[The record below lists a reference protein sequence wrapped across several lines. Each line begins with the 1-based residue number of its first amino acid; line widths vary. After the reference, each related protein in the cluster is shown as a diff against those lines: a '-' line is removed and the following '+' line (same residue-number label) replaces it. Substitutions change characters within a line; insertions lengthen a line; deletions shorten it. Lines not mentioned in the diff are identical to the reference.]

1 MPALPDNFSKK
12 SKGKSLKKGI
22 PLQHQKSDVIEL
34 LESEPSTINNSSQ
47 LTKHN
52 VKGKNKYRSEN
63 EPRMSSFTQGFTLHQ
78 KEKEMTITLVAIS
91 LIFVI
96 CQSIKLVPDIYELAV
111 CDHFKLHKN
120 GYDPTCQNTFTIDV
134 FIRLGKLFS
143 CINSAVNFLI
153 YIVVSKKFRNAFKET
168 FISCRQPSLYKP
180 SIENETTLMTE
191 K

>member
-1 MPALPDNFSKK
+1 M
-12 SKGKSLKKGI
+12 
-22 PLQHQKSDVIEL
+22 
-34 LESEPSTINNSSQ
+34 
-47 LTKHN
+47 
-52 VKGKNKYRSEN
+52 KGKNKQQSEN
-63 EPRMSSFTQGFTLHQ
+63 ESRMSSFTHHQ

-96 CQSIKLVPDIYELAV
+96 CQSIKLVSDFYELAV

-120 GYDPTCQNTFTIDV
+120 GYDPNCQNTFIIDV
-134 FIRLGKLFS
+134 FNHLGKLFS

-180 SIENETTLMTE
+180 SIENETTLMTD
-191 K
+191 KA